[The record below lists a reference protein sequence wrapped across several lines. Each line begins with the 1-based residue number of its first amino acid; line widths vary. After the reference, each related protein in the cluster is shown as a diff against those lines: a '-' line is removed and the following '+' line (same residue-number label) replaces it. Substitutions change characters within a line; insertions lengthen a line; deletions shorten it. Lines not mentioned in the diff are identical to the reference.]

1 MTTFIKQYEQ
11 TFPVLT
17 TINLPV
23 TKASGAAPTTAYSI
37 AVANGQAGDLLTI
50 TGKTQ
55 VTNNLHKAPF
65 FSKSNNVGVGSYLSY
80 IDGQGA
86 HQTITFPTGGN
97 VDAVMHHATRQE
109 ATVWEVP
116 QGVSGTVIICF
127 RLQSAALQ
135 AKANWALR
143 VDQGYGNLRI
153 KHERP

>member
-1 MTTFIKQYEQ
+1 MSILAYYTTTSPAELTDTIAIKRAANLGWTPIFE
-11 TFPVLT
+11 LT
-17 TINLPV
+17 
-23 TKASGAAPTTAYSI
+23 
-37 AVANGQAGDLLTI
+37 VANTQAGDLLTI
-50 TGKTQ
+50 AGQSQ

-65 FSKSNNVGVGSYLSY
+65 FSKSNNVGVGSYLTY

-116 QGVSGTVIICF
+116 QGVSGTVTICF